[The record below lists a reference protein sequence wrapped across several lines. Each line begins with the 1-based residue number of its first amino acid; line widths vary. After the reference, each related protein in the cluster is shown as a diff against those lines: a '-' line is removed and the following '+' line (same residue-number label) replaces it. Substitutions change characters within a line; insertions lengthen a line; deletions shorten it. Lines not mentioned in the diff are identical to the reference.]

1 MRTGAKFVTG
11 AITALVALAA
21 IPNVTYSG
29 GAMRHSRKLRLS
41 ALLALGV
48 TAAVMLAAGAA
59 AQPPF
64 KERFHEEGTFVE
76 EDFCGAGLTVDG
88 TFVVDGSVLVVAHGP
103 DGLAYFMEHVSGTTT
118 FTNRANGKTVTI
130 EGIVVNKDVRVTD
143 NGDGTLTILFLATGN
158 DVFYGPDGN
167 VIGRN
172 PGQIRLEILVDH
184 GGTPTDPSDDEFL
197 AEEIVKGSTG
207 RSDDFCEAA
216 VPALS

>member
-1 MRTGAKFVTG
+1 
-11 AITALVALAA
+11 
-21 IPNVTYSG
+21 
-29 GAMRHSRKLRLS
+29 MRHSRKLRLS

-48 TAAVMLAAGAA
+48 TAAAMLAAGAA

-64 KERFHEEGTFVE
+64 KERFHDEGTFVD

-88 TFVVDGSVLVVAHGP
+88 TFVVDGSFLVVVHGP
-103 DGLAYFMEHVSGTTT
+103 DGLAYFLEHISQTTT

-130 EGIVVNKDVRVTD
+130 EGSAINKDLRVTD
-143 NGDGTLTILFLATGN
+143 NGDDTLTILNLRTGN
-158 DVFYGPDGN
+158 DVYYGPDGT

-172 PGQIRLEILVDH
+172 PGQIRVEILVDH
-184 GGTPTDPSDDEFL
+184 TGTPTDPSDDVFL
-197 AEEIVKGSTG
+197 AEELVKGSTG

>member
-1 MRTGAKFVTG
+1 
-11 AITALVALAA
+11 
-21 IPNVTYSG
+21 
-29 GAMRHSRKLRLS
+29 MRHSRRLRLS

-48 TAAVMLAAGAA
+48 TAAAMLATGAA

-64 KERFHEEGTFVE
+64 MERFHDEGTFVD

-88 TFVVDGSVLVVAHGP
+88 TFVVDGSVLVVPHGP
-103 DGLAYFMEHVSGTTT
+103 DGLQYFLEHLNVTVTY
-118 FTNRANGKTVTI
+118 TNRANGKTVTLD
-130 EGIVVNKDVRVTD
+130 VTRVNKDLRVTD
-143 NGDGTLTILFLATGN
+143 NGDGTLTILVLRTGN

-167 VIGRN
+167 VIGRD

-197 AEEIVKGSTG
+197 SEELVKGSTG

>member
-1 MRTGAKFVTG
+1 MRQS
-11 AITALVALAA
+11 L
-21 IPNVTYSG
+21 
-29 GAMRHSRKLRLS
+29 KLRLS

-64 KERFHEEGTFVE
+64 KESFHDEGTFVE

-88 TFVVDGSVLVVAHGP
+88 TFVVDGSVLAVTHGP
-103 DGLAYFMEHVSGTTT
+103 DGLAYFLEHISATTT

-130 EGIVVNKDVRVTD
+130 EGSGIGKDLQVTD
-143 NGDGTLTILFLATGN
+143 NGDGTLTILNLRTGN
-158 DVFYGPDGN
+158 DVYYGPDGD

-184 GGTPTDPSDDEFL
+184 SGTPTDPFDDVFL
-197 AEEIVKGSTG
+197 AEELVKGSTG